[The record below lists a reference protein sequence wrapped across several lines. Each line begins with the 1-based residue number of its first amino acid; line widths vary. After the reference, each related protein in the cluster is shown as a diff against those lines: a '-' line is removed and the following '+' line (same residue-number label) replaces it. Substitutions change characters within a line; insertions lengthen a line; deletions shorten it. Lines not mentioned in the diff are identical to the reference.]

1 VMINGGSLA
10 HQIERNLIESHGST
24 GIELR
29 NTSGAIA
36 LIDNTVQSTNQGL
49 WLNNASGNLQIE
61 DNQFIGNNGFGLYVS
76 TQPRTGNLSNNTLTG
91 NASGPVFLEP
101 NASASVIPLDNTLD
115 GPVYVGGGTLT
126 VDATW
131 NDLHTYFLSSLT
143 VGAGVTWTLPP
154 GVIVKMPFNTA
165 LGVNGQLVV
174 EGTAAEP
181 VYITEQR
188 DDSVGDYSE
197 PGDPGPGRWTGL
209 VINDGGVANIDHL
222 RLRYA
227 SRSIGII
234 SASIVVNDGGLLNLS
249 DSIIRLGGIRG
260 VMINGGSLAHQ
271 IERNL
276 IETHGSS
283 GIELINTSGAVALID
298 NEVQLVSGPGINL
311 NNAAAPVLVQGNRVL
326 GGSGHGMLISSSG
339 LPLPD
344 EGEAPVIELIGNRIR
359 AQAQD
364 GMHIINSRV
373 RIERNQL
380 AENQGAGIRLS
391 GESTSPDLFSNWV
404 SGNAGGG
411 IDIVDQANP
420 LVGGTRENGN
430 DIVGNAPFGL
440 RSQNTQVTV
449 LARCNWWGHPS
460 GPSQDPENP
469 DGQGDV
475 ILGPGSV
482 DASPYLV
489 ESAIDALFLDRFEA
503 QLLAQG
509 DGC

>member
-1 VMINGGSLA
+1 M
-10 HQIERNLIESHGST
+10 
-24 GIELR
+24 
-29 NTSGAIA
+29 
-36 LIDNTVQSTNQGL
+36 
-49 WLNNASGNLQIE
+49 
-61 DNQFIGNNGFGLYVS
+61 
-76 TQPRTGNLSNNTLTG
+76 
-91 NASGPVFLEP
+91 
-101 NASASVIPLDNTLD
+101 
-115 GPVYVGGGTLT
+115 
-126 VDATW
+126 
-131 NDLHTYFLSSLT
+131 
-143 VGAGVTWTLPP
+143 PP
-154 GVIVKMPFNTA
+154 GVVVKLRFWNG

-174 EGTAAEP
+174 AGTADDP
-181 VYITEQR
+181 VHITDRR
-188 DDSVGDYSE
+188 DASVGDYSDA
-197 PGDPGPGRWTGL
+197 GDPGPGSWIGL
-209 VINDGGVANIDHL
+209 TIADGGVAEIDHL

-227 SRSIGII
+227 GASS
-234 SASIVVNDGGLLNLS
+234 SSPASIQVNGGGLLTLR
-249 DSIIRLGGIRG
+249 DSVIHQGSRAG
-260 VMINGGSLAHQ
+260 VRFNGGSLAHQ
-271 IERNL
+271 LERNL

-311 NNAAAPVLVQGNRVL
+311 NNVAAPVLVQGNRVL
-326 GGSGHGMLISSSG
+326 GGSGHGMLISNSG